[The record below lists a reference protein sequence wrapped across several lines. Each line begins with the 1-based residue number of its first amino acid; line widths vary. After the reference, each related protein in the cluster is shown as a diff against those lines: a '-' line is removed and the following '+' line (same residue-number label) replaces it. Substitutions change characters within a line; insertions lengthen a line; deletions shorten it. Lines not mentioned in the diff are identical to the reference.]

1 MALIEQIGID
11 LAEFLMKFAN
21 SFEQDNLN
29 PEEVAKKLTIM
40 PIFMIDFLITLVYN
54 DGQIVLSEK
63 LLLAK
68 DICVQERIQEFKKSV
83 EIGNHE
89 IYLTTIP
96 TIDKFLLEIAMN
108 LVPSPDNPKI
118 LSNQEEFYK
127 KIIEESILKEQQ
139 EKTTEQFTRNKK
151 YSS

>member
-29 PEEVAKKLTIM
+29 PEEMAKKLTIM

-108 LVPSPDNPKI
+108 LVPSSDNPKI